1 MSDEPTGAGTNDGDV
16 DETVVQRDR
25 QTDDREHAL
34 DAREA
39 QIEAREAS
47 RAERIEN
54 SRGIR
59 ADADER
65 DKQADG
71 RDWDADKRD
80 MAANA
85 KSWLH
90 QDDKDGEAL
99 SDREAAR
106 QDRNDSKGDRISSAV
121 DRGLLTEDDDPRD
134 GDATVIPDC

>member
-1 MSDEPTGAGTNDGDV
+1 MLTKPPISASVRLTTEN
-16 DETVVQRDR
+16 
-25 QTDDREHAL
+25 
-34 DAREA
+34 AREA

-47 RAERIEN
+47 RAERLEG

-71 RDWDADKRD
+71 RDWEAGKRD

-85 KSWLH
+85 KSWIS
-90 QDDKDGEAL
+90 QDDEDGKAL
-99 SDREAAR
+99 ADRKAAS

-134 GDATVIPDC
+134 GDSPAILDC